1 MCSAA
6 FENAVFD
13 HGLELVDDSVAV
25 FDYGLE
31 LLLTVDDSV
40 FDHGLELL
48 LTVDDSV

>member
-1 MCSAA
+1 MCSQVSAA

-40 FDHGLELL
+40 C
-48 LTVDDSV
+48 LTMVWSCC